1 MASESDPETLP
12 LLQGHAAARSG
23 RRASRVL
30 AAAAAATLVVLSALA
45 YSSTVPRAAR
55 RTAFPSKDGSAPL
68 AGTSGT
74 YGWSCKDCSADAHTW
89 SCDCRDESQVYRG
102 TSTVLK
108 WTCQTGTDVY
118 IGTNDD
124 AELWNDNG
132 CLQCKAYN
140 SAWEDAKA
148 ILGYDDLCMAIS
160 TDYIASLFKFD

>member
-1 MASESDPETLP
+1 M
-12 LLQGHAAARSG
+12 
-23 RRASRVL
+23 
-30 AAAAAATLVVLSALA
+30 AATALVALSALA
-45 YSSTVPRAAR
+45 YSSTIPRAAR
-55 RTAFPSKDGSAPL
+55 RGALLDRKLDESAPL
-68 AGTSGT
+68 GGTSGE
-74 YGWSCKDCSADAHTW
+74 YGYTCRDCKAGAHTW

>member
-1 MASESDPETLP
+1 MASESDTETLP
-12 LLQGHAAARSG
+12 LLQVDVAARSG
-23 RRASRVL
+23 RATRRVL

-55 RTAFPSKDGSAPL
+55 RGAFSASAPL

-140 SAWEDAKA
+140 SAWEEAKA